1 MTRIW
6 LNHWFSTAYNIINLL
21 RENNPDFWIIGSNE
35 NLESPIKSVCDEWY
49 QEPVLKGE
57 EYIDFCLQFCEEHS
71 VDVFMPR
78 REMIAISKYKDRFSS
93 HGVKVMVD
101 DYK

>member
-35 NLESPIKSVCDEWY
+35 NHESPIKMFLCHAE
-49 QEPVLKGE
+49 K
-57 EYIDFCLQFCEEHS
+57 
-71 VDVFMPR
+71 
-78 REMIAISKYKDRFSS
+78 
-93 HGVKVMVD
+93 
-101 DYK
+101 

>member
-21 RENNPDFWIIGSNE
+21 RENNPDFWIIGSND

-57 EYIDFCLQFCEEHS
+57 EYIDFCLQFLL
-71 VDVFMPR
+71 
-78 REMIAISKYKDRFSS
+78 
-93 HGVKVMVD
+93 
-101 DYK
+101 